1 MASAIIGR
9 PSTFDSDIAETI
21 IGRISEGETLK
32 SICREDGFPPHST
45 VRTWIDQNIAGLSD
59 RYARAR
65 ALGHDAIAE
74 EAIRIADDQSID
86 PNSRRVMVDTR
97 KWFLSKLN
105 PGKYGDKL
113 ELSGS
118 VDLKVSIAEALRMR
132 EVSAGLVIDA
142 HSTTE
147 PIALP
152 SPDYPDPSA

>member
-1 MASAIIGR
+1 MAATIGR
-9 PSTFDSDIAETI
+9 PSTYSPSLADDILK
-21 IGRISEGETLK
+21 RIAQGETLK
-32 SICREDGFPPHST
+32 SICSNDGFPPHAT
-45 VRTWIDQNIAGLSD
+45 VRYWVDQNFDGLSA

-65 ALGHDAIAE
+65 ADGHDAIAE
-74 EAIRIADDQSID
+74 DAIRIADDQTID

-132 EVSAGLVIDA
+132 EVSAGLVIDT

-147 PIALP
+147 TIALP